1 MEVPVLSPAWEWVV
15 NLPWYFKA
23 IGIIAFIAVLI
34 FAIVMVM
41 IIVAA
46 ILVVIPTVLVAILTL
61 GAGV

>member
-1 MEVPVLSPAWEWVV
+1 MELPVLSPAWNWVV
-15 NLPWYFKA
+15 NLPWYWKA
-23 IGIIAFIAVLI
+23 LGIIAFIVLLVV
-34 FAIVMVM
+34 AIAMVL